1 MGMLKVDFE
10 FRKEIVKDDFSLNYC
25 YQCGTCSSACPVA
38 LITEGEYN
46 PRKIIEESL
55 LGLKELLIKD
65 QKPNVW
71 LCSTCQMCV
80 EECPQNVFLT
90 EIFDNLK
97 NKIVQTGNYPEA
109 YNVQG
114 NAILEYGLAIPLT
127 TPIIRRRQ
135 QLGLPSIESANIE
148 EIGKLLEATN
158 FEKKINTNGYSKT
171 EKGGM

>member
-10 FRKEIVKDDFSLNYC
+10 FRKEIVKEDFSLNYC

-38 LITEGEYN
+38 LATEGEYN

-71 LCSTCQMCV
+71 LCCTCQMCV

-90 EIFDNLK
+90 KIFDNLK
-97 NKIVQTGNYPEA
+97 NKIVQTGKYPEGFNA
-109 YNVQG
+109 QG
-114 NAILEYGLAIPLT
+114 NAVLEYGLAIPLT
-127 TPIIRRRQ
+127 PPIIRRRE
-135 QLGLPSIESANIE
+135 QLGLPIVESANIE
-148 EIGKLLEATN
+148 EIRKLLVATD

-171 EKGGM
+171 GKGEK